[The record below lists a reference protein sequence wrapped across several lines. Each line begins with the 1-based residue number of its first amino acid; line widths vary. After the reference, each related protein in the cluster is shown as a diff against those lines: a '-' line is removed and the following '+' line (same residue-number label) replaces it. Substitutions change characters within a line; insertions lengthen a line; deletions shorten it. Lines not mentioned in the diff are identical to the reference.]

1 MPLASQIELPERY
14 RVARHIAS
22 GGMASVWEAED
33 LLLGRTVAVKV
44 LGAQFASDPSARA
57 RFQRE
62 ARTAAQVSDQTNVVT
77 IYDIGEHAD
86 DAFIVMEYFAGGT
99 VADRLRAARD
109 GGERVSHETALR
121 WLGEAAAG
129 LDVAHAAGIVHRDVK
144 PANLLLDA
152 QGRLAVA
159 DFGIARLAD
168 DTQMTQTGQV
178 LGTAAYISP
187 EQALGQPATPASD
200 RYALAVVAYELL
212 TGSRPFSGGPPT
224 AQALQHARD
233 TPPRASQA
241 DPELPAAVDGVLSR
255 GLAKDPDRRPA
266 TASEL
271 VAGLEEALNGGGAK
285 VDPTRPIPIVEPT
298 KPTRRMPNPPPVA
311 VAPRIAD
318 PTPTPERAAKP
329 QTPAPSPAATPETP
343 SSRQATPETP
353 PSRAATPEI
362 AAAAAAGAAAAA
374 AAAPLAGASADA
386 APPRDAEQAPARK
399 PPRPGAGASADAAPS
414 RDADQAPASKPPRR
428 AAGASAGAA
437 PSRDADHQAPASK
450 PPRAAAA
457 ASVAAPAPSRQQP
470 PPPQRPAP
478 PRGSNAGAKP
488 ARRDGRYWLPVAG
501 AAFVVAAVVALVFI
515 LASGSD
521 PKRGDGSKASTQ
533 PKSERSRTASTPAT
547 PPAAAAGSEE
557 EQPTSQ
563 GSSMEGLSAAA
574 LNQRGQRLSD
584 NGQYGAAVEPLRAS
598 VTKYKAD
605 GDNSLNYAFALY
617 NLAVALNRSG
627 NPGEAVPLLQERLR
641 FNNQTSTVQAELDD
655 ALAKLNGGKAP
666 KGNGKAKKDKAGPG
680 DEG

>member
-152 QGRLAVA
+152 QGRFAVA

-187 EQALGQPATPASD
+187 EQALGLPATAASD

-212 TGSRPFSGGPPT
+212 TGSRPFAGGPPT

-255 GLAKDPDRRPA
+255 GLAKDPERRPA

-271 VAGLEEALNGGGAK
+271 VADLEDALNGGGAK
-285 VDPTRPIPIVEPT
+285 IDPTRPIPVVEPT
-298 KPTRRMPNPPPVA
+298 KPTRRMPDPPPVA
-311 VAPRIAD
+311 VVAPLEAD
-318 PTPTPERAAKP
+318 PKPTPERAAKP
-329 QTPAPSPAATPETP
+329 QPPAPSRP
-343 SSRQATPETP
+343 ATPETP

-362 AAAAAAGAAAAA
+362 AAAAAA
-374 AAAPLAGASADA
+374 
-386 APPRDAEQAPARK
+386 
-399 PPRPGAGASADAAPS
+399 
-414 RDADQAPASKPPRR
+414 
-428 AAGASAGAA
+428 
-437 PSRDADHQAPASK
+437 
-450 PPRAAAA
+450 
-457 ASVAAPAPSRQQP
+457 APAPSRQQP
-470 PPPQRPAP
+470 PPPQRPAAS
-478 PRGSNAGAKP
+478 RGSGAGAGP
-488 ARRDGRYWLPVAG
+488 PRRDGRYWLPVAG

-521 PKRGDGSKASTQ
+521 PKRGDGRQASTQ

-547 PPAAAAGSEE
+547 PPAAAGNSQE

-563 GSSMEGLSAAA
+563 GSSTEGLSAAA
-574 LNQRGQRLSD
+574 LNQKGQRLSD
-584 NGQYGAAVEPLRAS
+584 SGQYGAAVEPLRAS
-598 VTKYKAD
+598 VAKYKAA
-605 GDNSLNYAFALY
+605 GDNGLNYAFALY

-627 NPGEAVPLLQERLR
+627 NPGEAVPLLQERLK
-641 FNNQTSTVQAELDD
+641 FNNQTATVQAELDD
-655 ALAKLNGGKAP
+655 ALAKLNGGKPP
-666 KGNGKAKKDKAGPG
+666 KGNGKAKKDKEDAG

>member
-1 MPLASQIELPERY
+1 MDGAVCGYRQRLMPLASQIELPERY

-44 LGAQFASDPSARA
+44 LGAQFAADPSARA

-62 ARTAAQVSDQTNVVT
+62 ARTAAQVSDQTHVVT

-187 EQALGQPATPASD
+187 EQALGLPATAASD

-212 TGSRPFSGGPPT
+212 TGSRPFAGGPPT

-255 GLAKDPDRRPA
+255 GLAKDPERRPA

-271 VAGLEEALNGGGAK
+271 VADLEDALNGGGAK
-285 VDPTRPIPIVEPT
+285 IDPTRPIPVVEPT
-298 KPTRRMPNPPPVA
+298 KPTRRMPDPPPVA
-311 VAPRIAD
+311 VVAPLEAD
-318 PTPTPERAAKP
+318 PKPTPERAAKP
-329 QTPAPSPAATPETP
+329 QPPAPSRP
-343 SSRQATPETP
+343 ATPETP

-362 AAAAAAGAAAAA
+362 AAAAAARPRLPGSNRRRHS
-374 AAAPLAGASADA
+374 AP
-386 APPRDAEQAPARK
+386 Q
-399 PPRPGAGASADAAPS
+399 
-414 RDADQAPASKPPRR
+414 RR
-428 AAGASAGAA
+428 
-437 PSRDADHQAPASK
+437 
-450 PPRAAAA
+450 
-457 ASVAAPAPSRQQP
+457 AAPAPVQGR
-470 PPPQRPAP
+470 RA
-478 PRGSNAGAKP
+478 ATGATGFRSQ
-488 ARRDGRYWLPVAG
+488 ARRSSSR
-501 AAFVVAAVVALVFI
+501 
-515 LASGSD
+515 
-521 PKRGDGSKASTQ
+521 
-533 PKSERSRTASTPAT
+533 RSWRSSSSS
-547 PPAAAAGSEE
+547 PAAATPSAATAGRPRRS
-557 EQPTSQ
+557 PRA
-563 GSSMEGLSAAA
+563 SAAA
-574 LNQRGQRLSD
+574 RPRHRRRRPRQRATPKRSSR
-584 NGQYGAAVEPLRAS
+584 PRRAR
-598 VTKYKAD
+598 ARR
-605 GDNSLNYAFALY
+605 A
-617 NLAVALNRSG
+617 
-627 NPGEAVPLLQERLR
+627 
-641 FNNQTSTVQAELDD
+641 
-655 ALAKLNGGKAP
+655 
-666 KGNGKAKKDKAGPG
+666 
-680 DEG
+680 